1 MDGTPESVK
10 VGDPL
15 SVGLSLGWLDGRIDT
30 DGLEDGIKVGQE
42 LIEGTLDSLKVGDP
56 LSVGLSLGCL
66 DGRVDTDG

>member
-1 MDGTPESVK
+1 M
-10 VGDPL
+10 GDPL
-15 SVGLSLGWLDGRIDT
+15 SVGLSLGWLDGRVDT
-30 DGLEDGIKVGQE
+30 DGLVDGIKVGQE